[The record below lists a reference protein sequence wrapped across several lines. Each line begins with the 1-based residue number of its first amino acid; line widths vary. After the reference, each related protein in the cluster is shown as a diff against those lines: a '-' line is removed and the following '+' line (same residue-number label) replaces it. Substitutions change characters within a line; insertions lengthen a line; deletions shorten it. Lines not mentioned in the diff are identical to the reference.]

1 MWNWLPGANIIRD
14 ALVGAFSVIVQL
26 HRLIVYRTSI
36 CWRVAYL
43 QSSGPVTALS
53 TDRAHNS
60 GQIGSIFVKS
70 FVWGDFINKV
80 TAFMVQIEL
89 TAFMQKFRDVK
100 IKISSLCHHDIS
112 VQTIAVTFIELYT
125 LSVTLMSSYFEF
137 VAVRNPFSRTVWRI
151 IQFKFY

>member
-1 MWNWLPGANIIRD
+1 MC
-14 ALVGAFSVIVQL
+14 
-26 HRLIVYRTSI
+26 I
-36 CWRVAYL
+36 CWRVGYL

-70 FVWGDFINKV
+70 FVCGDFINKV

-112 VQTIAVTFIELYT
+112 VQTIAVTFIELLT

-137 VAVRNPFSRTVWRI
+137 VAVRNPFSRTV
-151 IQFKFY
+151 

>member
-1 MWNWLPGANIIRD
+1 MC
-14 ALVGAFSVIVQL
+14 
-26 HRLIVYRTSI
+26 I

-43 QSSGPVTALS
+43 QSSGPAMALS

-70 FVWGDFINKV
+70 FVCGDFINKV

-100 IKISSLCHHDIS
+100 IKISSLCHHHDIS

-137 VAVRNPFSRTVWRI
+137 VAVRNPFSRTV
-151 IQFKFY
+151 